1 MDYGKLILASASPRR
16 KQLLNKIG
24 LNFTVEPSYI
34 DEKPNYDM
42 DFGPLVAD
50 MAFQKAMSV
59 AKKHNQGLVLGADTI
74 VVLEQDILGKPATM
88 EEAKEMLSRLSG
100 QWHSVFTGL
109 SLVNATSKG
118 YLNDFEESRVK
129 FKNLDSSE
137 IQNYIKTNEPMDKA
151 GAYAIQGKGALFV
164 EKIEGDYYNIV
175 GLPLFKLNCM
185 FTQFGFEIL

>member
-1 MDYGKLILASASPRR
+1 MDYGEIDFSLSSPRR

-100 QWHSVFTGL
+100 QWHSVFT
-109 SLVNATSKG
+109 A
-118 YLNDFEESRVK
+118 YL
-129 FKNLDSSE
+129 
-137 IQNYIKTNEPMDKA
+137 
-151 GAYAIQGKGALFV
+151 
-164 EKIEGDYYNIV
+164 
-175 GLPLFKLNCM
+175 
-185 FTQFGFEIL
+185 